1 MAHTDDD
8 TVVAIYIQDLIT
20 ANKAVLVLDDVLY
33 GRHNNI
39 PHASAAVII
48 PGGKRRVLAGVSAPG
63 GRTENALM
71 VEIGLHW
78 SKVGDEETER
88 KAVDAR
94 ATAVER
100 KLHEDVTLGGLIIHG
115 YVVSVERGETQMASG
130 SMFRSVQMVF
140 QGTTKTYL
148 SPPAA
153 PA

>member
-8 TVVAIYIQDLIT
+8 TVIANYIQTVIE
-20 ANKAVLVLDDVLY
+20 ANKVALLLDDVLY
-33 GRHNNI
+33 GRHNNL
-39 PHASAAVII
+39 PRASAAVII

-63 GRTENALM
+63 GRTENSLV
-71 VEIGLHW
+71 VEIGMHW

-94 ATAVER
+94 ATAIER
-100 KLHEDVTLGGLIIHG
+100 KLHEDTTLGGLIIHG
-115 YVVSVERGETQMASG
+115 YVVSVERGETQMANG
-130 SMFRSVQMVF
+130 SMFRSVQMVY

-153 PA
+153 P